1 MLLSQISKQTAFEL
15 HGLLENKCLLAHLA
29 RGDFMQRRGVF
40 SLGGASVFTVSFFL
54 SSCLSRSS
62 RPRRGAATP
71 RCRGPAGHHG
81 TPARSEPPALLIPS
95 LPCPGTWLGSRTWRL
110 TCTPD
115 PQTPLAASS
124 CGSCPSHP
132 PSHPSRPWGCRQ
144 AGGALVVLGGDAVV
158 GLSSLWALQCAECA
172 KGEPGLGHHYSR
184 TQPCFSASSS
194 TVLSR
199 ASLAL
204 LHASGFPEILDCNKE
219 PVEIAEPLDFTS
231 FSPQLEEA
239 DALQSNEIILQFL
252 AFSR

>member
-124 CGSCPSHP
+124 CGSCPSRP

-158 GLSSLWALQCAECA
+158 GLSSLSGHCSVLRESLGWGIMTANSALFLCQFQHRALPCLPGPPARLWLSRD
-172 KGEPGLGHHYSR
+172 PGLQQGA
-184 TQPCFSASSS
+184 CGDC
-194 TVLSR
+194 R
-199 ASLAL
+199 APG
-204 LHASGFPEILDCNKE
+204 LH
-219 PVEIAEPLDFTS
+219 
-231 FSPQLEEA
+231 Q
-239 DALQSNEIILQFL
+239 LQSS
-252 AFSR
+252 AGGS

>member
-1 MLLSQISKQTAFEL
+1 M
-15 HGLLENKCLLAHLA
+15 
-29 RGDFMQRRGVF
+29 
-40 SLGGASVFTVSFFL
+40 
-54 SSCLSRSS
+54 
-62 RPRRGAATP
+62 
-71 RCRGPAGHHG
+71 
-81 TPARSEPPALLIPS
+81 
-95 LPCPGTWLGSRTWRL
+95 
-110 TCTPD
+110 
-115 PQTPLAASS
+115 
-124 CGSCPSHP
+124 
-132 PSHPSRPWGCRQ
+132 
-144 AGGALVVLGGDAVV
+144 VLGGDAVV
-158 GLSSLWALQCAECA
+158 GLSSPSGHCSVLSVPRE
-172 KGEPGLGHHYSR
+172 KPGLGHHYCR

>member
-71 RCRGPAGHHG
+71 RYPGPAGHHG

-95 LPCPGTWLGSRTWRL
+95 LPCPGTWLGSHTWRL
-110 TCTPD
+110 TCTLD
-115 PQTPLAASS
+115 PRTPPAVSS

-158 GLSSLWALQCAECA
+158 GLSSISGHCSVLRESLGWGIVTAELSPVSLPVPAPCSPVPPWRSCTPLAFQRSWTATRSLWRLQS
-172 KGEPGLGHHYSR
+172 PWTS
-184 TQPCFSASSS
+184 PAS
-194 TVLSR
+194 VLSWRKLMLCR
-199 ASLAL
+199 AM
-204 LHASGFPEILDCNKE
+204 K
-219 PVEIAEPLDFTS
+219 
-231 FSPQLEEA
+231 
-239 DALQSNEIILQFL
+239 
-252 AFSR
+252 